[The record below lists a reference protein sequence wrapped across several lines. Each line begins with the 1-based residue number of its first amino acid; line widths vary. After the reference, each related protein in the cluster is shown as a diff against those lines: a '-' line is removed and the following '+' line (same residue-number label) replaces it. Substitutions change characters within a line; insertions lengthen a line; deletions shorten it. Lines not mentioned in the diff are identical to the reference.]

1 MKFLLNRSSTISNE
15 YDDDDDDDDADAGN
29 SVSCTRNCGVC
40 MKSW

>member
-1 MKFLLNRSSTISNE
+1 MKFLLNGSSRISNE

-29 SVSCTRNCGVC
+29 SVCCTRNCGVC